1 MNEKIRRNV
10 KLIAQKGSVKGWFDI
25 YIDFPAEGNI

>member
-10 KLIAQKGSVKGWFDI
+10 KLIAQKGLLKVGLTFI
-25 YIDFPAEGNI
+25 LIFPAEGNI